1 MKSTDAG
8 HETRWPRRLL
18 WLVVIWAASVSG
30 LGLVAL
36 GMRLLMRAAGLT
48 A

>member
-1 MKSTDAG
+1 MKRTDAG
-8 HETRWPRRLL
+8 HAARWPRRLL
-18 WLVVIWAASVSG
+18 WLVVIWAASVAG
-30 LGLVAL
+30 LGLIAY